1 MEKQVAFEHGGWILY
16 AGHCTGLRADDL
28 KIENTNN
35 FEKFSIE
42 IKLPN
47 GKPYGPEGNRKYLF
61 NVDDIEI
68 LHSSGSKICDVAHVE
83 EYIAALDD
91 AIEFVDRLV
100 KYMIENDWVE

>member
-16 AGHCTGLRADDL
+16 VGHCTGFNGDDL

-47 GKPYGPEGNRKYLF
+47 GTAYGPEGNRKYHY

-68 LHSSGSKICDVAHVE
+68 LHSSGSKICDIPHVE

-91 AIEFVDRLV
+91 AIEFVDRLI
-100 KYMIENDWVE
+100 KYIIDNDYSE